1 MLSLCNLINF
11 NSHAAKN
18 GLFLRKQ
25 IALKAPLAHR
35 FQPLTIRSE
44 SWANSPQC
52 SLFTPL
58 FVDSEFS
65 GDRTLLL

>member
-1 MLSLCNLINF
+1 MQQ
-11 NSHAAKN
+11 KN

-25 IALKAPLAHR
+25 IALKVPLAHR
-35 FQPLTIRSE
+35 SQPLAIRSE